1 MNWLKQVQRPSA
13 TNAALRQ
20 WLAVVTLLLLVS
32 GCRSGSSGRIYSYRN
47 LPTQYV
53 AAKRD
58 NAQVI
63 DLSRLAS
70 VAPNSTV
77 IAAGD
82 VIDVTISTGL
92 SQNDIVPIPV
102 RVHEDGMASVPIVG
116 PVPVAGL
123 EPEGAEAAI
132 TAACIQRQFYRS
144 PHVTVTMKKKR
155 VNRVTVVGGVK
166 EPGVYELPSSSS
178 DLLAALVAAGGLAID
193 AGTAV
198 EIRNP
203 NNASRPDAPNL
214 PPIAGEN
221 PDGVDQV
228 NHNWSS
234 PTAEAQLA
242 SSSRLDS
249 IRVDL
254 VSATREGRGG
264 YQIADGGVVMVEKRD
279 PEPLH
284 VLGLVKK
291 PNRYEFPIGEDLRL
305 LDAIALAGGVD
316 SPVASKVY
324 VIRKQPNGEQ
334 TFVVNVTIGEAKND
348 ANANVRLAPGDIV
361 SVEKTPAT
369 VMYDVLKFVRLGIS
383 GSVPLLGL

>member
-1 MNWLKQVQRPSA
+1 MLV
-13 TNAALRQ
+13 
-20 WLAVVTLLLLVS
+20 AVAVLSLVS
-32 GCRSGSSGRIYSYRN
+32 GCRSGPRGTSYSYQN
-47 LPTQYV
+47 LPTTYV

-70 VAPNSTV
+70 VAPNSAV

-82 VIDVTISTGL
+82 VLDVTITTGL
-92 SQNDIVPIPV
+92 AQNDVVPIPV
-102 RVHEDGMASVPIVG
+102 RVHDDGTASVPIVG
-116 PVPVAGL
+116 PVAVAGL
-123 EPEGAEAAI
+123 EPEAAEAAI

-144 PHVTVTMKKKR
+144 PHVTVTMKKQR
-155 VNRVTVVGGVK
+155 VNRVTIVGGVK
-166 EPGVYELPSSSS
+166 EPGVYELPSGSS
-178 DLLAALVAAGGLAID
+178 DLLAALVAAGGLAED

-203 NNASRPDAPNL
+203 KNGNQPSAPNL
-214 PPIAGEN
+214 PPIAGESLN
-221 PDGVDQV
+221 GVDQV

-234 PTAEAQLA
+234 PTLA
-242 SSSRLDS
+242 AVPTGSQRMESLK
-249 IRVDL
+249 VDL
-254 VSATREGRGG
+254 VSATREGTGG
-264 YQIADGGVVMVEKRD
+264 YRIADGGVVMVEKRD

-305 LDAIALAGGVD
+305 LDAIALAGGLD
-316 SPVASKVY
+316 SPVASRVY
-324 VIRKQPNGEQ
+324 VIRKQPNSEQ
-334 TFVVNVTIGEAKND
+334 TFVVDVTINEAKND
-348 ANANVRLAPGDIV
+348 ANANLRLSPGDIV

-369 VMYDVLKFVRLGIS
+369 IMYDVLQFVRFGIS